1 MMKTLPAE
9 ERPREKL
16 LARGS
21 QALADAELLALLLRT
36 GARGISV
43 LELARQVLEQCQGLA
58 GLLGASP
65 EQLKRLAAMK
75 GLKGLGPAKRA
86 ELLAVMEIARRA
98 IAQPLAEAPVFES
111 PGRVK
116 EFVALQLGGLRRE
129 VFAALFL
136 DTRHRLIAF
145 EHLFAGTLNQTS
157 VHPREV
163 VRRAMELNAAAVVLA
178 HNHPSGLAEPSR
190 ADEFLTQSLKSALQ
204 LVDTRVLDHLVVGH
218 GHVVSFAER
227 GLL

>member
-1 MMKTLPAE
+1 MLKTLPAH

-36 GARGISV
+36 GARGMGV
-43 LELARQVLEQCQGLA
+43 LELARQVLEQCQGFA

-65 EQLKRLAAMK
+65 ARLAAMK

-111 PGRVK
+111 PARVK
-116 EFVALQLGGLRRE
+116 EFAALQLGGLARE
-129 VFAALFL
+129 VFGVLFL
-136 DTRHRLIAF
+136 DNRHRLIAF
-145 EHLFAGTLNQTS
+145 EHLFSGTLNQTS

-190 ADEFLTQSLKSALQ
+190 ADEFVTQAIKSALQ
-204 LVDTRVLDHLVVGH
+204 LVDTRVLDHLVVGQ
-218 GHVVSFAER
+218 GQVVSFAER